1 MVRVGGGLS
10 ISNLNKYYLVEIME
24 DQQYKALFGELK
36 SIKEEVQA
44 TRDEVARIDRDLCK
58 DREDLENFRV
68 HLGHVVEQIDSLKR
82 LSTSN
87 VTNMQDQVTDALK
100 PAVKEVS
107 SLKQEI
113 KRKRL
118 FLLTEGVYP
127 NGLRDCSLLKRY
139 KKRLRE
145 VSRK

>member
-1 MVRVGGGLS
+1 
-10 ISNLNKYYLVEIME
+10 ME

-113 KRKRL
+113 KKKK
-118 FLLTEGVYP
+118 FITIFKT
-127 NGLRDCSLLKRY
+127 GLWERIKNWFVIKEI
-139 KKRLRE
+139 KKE
-145 VSRK
+145 IKGGE

>member
-113 KRKRL
+113 KKKKTIFINRRSISEWFKGL
-118 FLLTEGVYP
+118 FFVKEIQKEIKG
-127 NGLRDCSLLKRY
+127 G
-139 KKRLRE
+139 E
-145 VSRK
+145 